1 MKANQLKPSEELAYV
16 VVGDYSPIVT
26 ESARAMYEYVN
37 NERTDRIKGYATELV
52 LTNQNFEKVRCITQ
66 NMPRVFLGGDL
77 EDAVKVEL
85 VNATAEIMYNNEIK
99 LLADDIVLAED
110 DEVSL

>member
-1 MKANQLKPSEELAYV
+1 MKANQLKASEELAYV
-16 VVGDYSPIVT
+16 VLGGLSPIVT
-26 ESARAMYEYVN
+26 EAARVMYEYSN

-77 EDAVKVEL
+77 EGAVKGEL
-85 VNATAEIMYNNEIK
+85 VNARAEITCNNEIR

-110 DEVSL
+110 DEVAL

>member
-1 MKANQLKPSEELAYV
+1 MKANQLKASAELAYV
-16 VVGDYSPIVT
+16 VIGDYSPIVT

-52 LTNQNFEKVRCITQ
+52 LTNQNFEKVRCITS

-85 VNATAEIMYNNEIK
+85 VNATAEIMYNNEIR

>member
-52 LTNQNFEKVRCITQ
+52 LTNQNFEKVRCITA

-77 EDAVKVEL
+77 EDAVRVEL
-85 VNATAEIMYNNEIK
+85 VNARAEIMYNNEIR

>member
-1 MKANQLKPSEELAYV
+1 MKANQLKASEELAYV

-52 LTNQNFEKVRCITQ
+52 LTNQNFEKVRCITS

-85 VNATAEIMYNNEIK
+85 INATAEIMYNNEIR

-110 DEVSL
+110 DEVAL

>member
-1 MKANQLKPSEELAYV
+1 MKANQLKASAELAYV

-26 ESARAMYEYVN
+26 ESARVMYEYAN
-37 NERTDRIKGYATELV
+37 NERTDRIKGYATDLV
-52 LTNQNFEKVRCITQ
+52 LTNQNFEKVRCVTP

-85 VNATAEIMYNNEIK
+85 INATADITYNNEIR
-99 LLADDIVLAED
+99 LFADDIVLAED
-110 DEVSL
+110 DEVAL

>member
-52 LTNQNFEKVRCITQ
+52 LTNQNFEKVRCITA

-85 VNATAEIMYNNEIK
+85 VNARAEIMYNNEIR

-110 DEVSL
+110 DEVAL

>member
-16 VVGDYSPIVT
+16 VVGDYFPIVT

-52 LTNQNFEKVRCITQ
+52 LTNQNFEKVRCITA

-85 VNATAEIMYNNEIK
+85 VNARAEIMYNNEIR

>member
-1 MKANQLKPSEELAYV
+1 MKANQLKASEELAYV

-52 LTNQNFEKVRCITQ
+52 LTNQNFEKVRCITS

-85 VNATAEIMYNNEIK
+85 INVTAEIMYNNEIR

-110 DEVSL
+110 DEVAL

>member
-1 MKANQLKPSEELAYV
+1 MKANQLKASAELAYV
-16 VVGDYSPIVT
+16 VIGDYSPIVT

-52 LTNQNFEKVRCITQ
+52 LTNQNFEKVRCITL
-66 NMPRVFLGGDL
+66 NMPRLFLGGDL

-85 VNATAEIMYNNEIK
+85 VNATAEIMYNNEIR

>member
-1 MKANQLKPSEELAYV
+1 MKANQLKASEDLAYV

-26 ESARAMYEYVN
+26 EQARALYEYAN

-52 LTNQNFEKVRCITQ
+52 LTNQNFGKVRCITP

-77 EDAVKVEL
+77 EGAVKVEL
-85 VNATAEIMYNNEIK
+85 LNATAEITYNNEIR
-99 LLADDIVLAED
+99 LLADDIVLAAD
-110 DEVSL
+110 DEVKI

>member
-1 MKANQLKPSEELAYV
+1 MKANQLKASRELAYI

-26 ESARAMYEYVN
+26 ESARALYEYAN

-52 LTNQNFEKVRCITQ
+52 LTNQNFEKIRCITA

-77 EDAVKVEL
+77 EGAVKVEL
-85 VNATAEIMYNNEIK
+85 LNAVAEVTYSNEIR
-99 LLADDIVLAED
+99 LLADDIVLAEN
-110 DEVSL
+110 DEVAL

>member
-16 VVGDYSPIVT
+16 VVGDYSPNVT

-52 LTNQNFEKVRCITQ
+52 LTNQNFEKVRCITA

-85 VNATAEIMYNNEIK
+85 VNARAEIMYNNEIR